1 MSELI
6 IEKYK
11 PTGEFYTT
19 LDFGNKQVDW
29 NMVHKQVHSGCHC
42 IWVESDLES
51 YVTVYGQEVKCVRD
65 IFDCL
70 VDTHKRNMY
79 DQLYLGLGD
88 KV

>member
-1 MSELI
+1 MKLT
-6 IEKYK
+6 IETYK

-51 YVTVYGQEVKCVRD
+51 YVTIYGWEESCVRD
-65 IFDCL
+65 RLNALVTCL
-70 VDTHKRNMY
+70 NLV
-79 DQLYLGLGD
+79 
-88 KV
+88 